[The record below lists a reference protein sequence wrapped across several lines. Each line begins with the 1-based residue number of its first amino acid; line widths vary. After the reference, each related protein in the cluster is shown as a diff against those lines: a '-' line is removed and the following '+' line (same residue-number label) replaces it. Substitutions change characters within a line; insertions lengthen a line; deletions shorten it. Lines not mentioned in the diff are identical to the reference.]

1 MKIIVKALTSEAK
14 TPAVAIDNAN
24 IDQAMFLG
32 LDPDATAG
40 AVDPD
45 VIAHAD
51 IAETQAVFGLSTG
64 RKLRLF
70 FEEATSSG
78 AELVIEIA

>member
-14 TPAVAIDNAN
+14 APAVAIDNAN

-32 LDPDATAG
+32 LEPDATAG
-40 AVDPD
+40 AVDPN

-51 IAETQAVFGLSTG
+51 MAETQAVFGLSTG

-70 FEEATSSG
+70 FDEAASSKT
-78 AELVIEIA
+78 ELVIEIA